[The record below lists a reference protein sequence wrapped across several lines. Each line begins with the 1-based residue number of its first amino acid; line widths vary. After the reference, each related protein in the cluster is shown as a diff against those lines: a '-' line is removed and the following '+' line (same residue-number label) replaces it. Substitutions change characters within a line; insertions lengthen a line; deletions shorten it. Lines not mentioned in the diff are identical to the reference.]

1 MDPPPSIFWMPRALF
16 LRIVHVA
23 KNRCPRAKMRTYA
36 VLWHGSLVGIYSCAV
51 DAAIA
56 AKRLDRSTVVA
67 CQLNGETSTGAAL
80 LANLT
85 R

>member
-1 MDPPPSIFWMPRALF
+1 MRAY
-16 LRIVHVA
+16 V
-23 KNRCPRAKMRTYA
+23 
-36 VLWHGSLVGIYSCAV
+36 VLWHGSLIGVYSCAV
-51 DAAIA
+51 DAAIM

>member
-1 MDPPPSIFWMPRALF
+1 MDPPPSIFWMPRAMF
-16 LRIVHVA
+16 LKIVHVA